1 MHGLLFFLICGIQ
14 YFLVF
19 LCVSLCNF
27 VAKLFKDITMSRRHF
42 FWSNVFICIILS
54 ILLLV
59 SCKQEEDAVKYKD
72 ANLPVEERVEDLLS
86 RMTLEEKIEQLSG
99 LGFETK
105 ENKRLGIPVLKMADG
120 PVGVR
125 HGQATAFPAAVGLAA
140 TWNTQLVEK
149 IGAAI
154 AMEAKSKGLNY
165 LLGPC
170 VNIHRHPLGGRNFES
185 YGEDPFLASRL
196 AVAFVKGVQSE
207 KVLASI
213 KHFACNNQEWERF
226 KLDVTVEERA
236 LREIYLPAF
245 KAAVKEA
252 DVWTVMAAYNKLWGD
267 YCSENRH
274 LLVDILKE
282 EWGFRGFVVS
292 DWGGTHSTINAANNG
307 LDLEMPYGKFFNE
320 KLLGAVEKGEVSEAV
335 IDDKI
340 RRLLRVRFKA
350 GLFDQP
356 PLVDETVVHRE
367 EHKQL
372 ALEAAKQSIVLL
384 KNEGNVLPLD
394 KNKIKSLALLGPNAA
409 EARIGGGGS
418 SKVTPFYSV
427 SPLESLEKAL
437 GSDIAIKYAPGT
449 AIRGDIIPL
458 DSRYMVPVN
467 TTPGKTGL
475 WAEYFPNIKL
485 EGKPVLTRLDK
496 QVNFNWGYDAPH
508 PALHRPDDRNIFSI
522 RWTGKLLPPKTGE
535 YNLEVIHNDGLRLY
549 VGDQLLID
557 NWKKNRIVYK
567 TASIGLKA
575 GRTYSIKIEYFFD
588 GGISVVKFGWRLS
601 HHDYLA
607 EAVELAK
614 NSDAVVIFVG
624 LHNRFESEGFDRR
637 RLDLPGQD
645 ILIKAV
651 AGVNRHTIVVLNT
664 GTPVLMGPWLDK
676 VAAVVQAW
684 YPGQEGGIAIADVLV
699 GNSNP
704 SGKLP
709 FSFIKSTDD
718 APAFKDYKDKSLSS
732 PYSEGIFVGYRYLDK
747 HGIEALFPFGHGL
760 SYTRFEYSNLR
771 VTPPEVGVG
780 EGDFSVTVNV
790 DVRNTGKRKGAEVV
804 QVYVKDVEC
813 SVERPVKELKGFEK
827 VYLEPGEKKTIS
839 IKLNRDAFAFYDP
852 DRRQWVVEPGEFEI
866 LVGRSCKDI
875 RLKGLLTVKMS
886 VH

>member
-1 MHGLLFFLICGIQ
+1 
-14 YFLVF
+14 
-19 LCVSLCNF
+19 
-27 VAKLFKDITMSRRHF
+27 
-42 FWSNVFICIILS
+42 
-54 ILLLV
+54 
-59 SCKQEEDAVKYKD
+59 VKYKD

-86 RMTLEEKIEQLSG
+86 RMTLEEKIQQLSG

-125 HGQATAFPAAVGLAA
+125 RGQATAFPAAVGMAA
-140 TWNTQLVEK
+140 TWNAQLVEK

-154 AMEAKSKGLNY
+154 GKEAKSKGLNY

-196 AVAFVKGVQSE
+196 AVAFVKGVQSQ

-245 KAAVKEA
+245 KAAVTEA

-267 YCSENRH
+267 YCSENKH
-274 LLVDILKE
+274 LLTDILKG

-292 DWGGTHSTINAANNG
+292 DWGATHSTVKAANYG

-320 KLLGAVEKGEVSEAV
+320 KLLEAVKIGEVSEAV

-340 RRLLRVRFKA
+340 RRLMRVRFKA
-350 GLFDQP
+350 GLFDQQ
-356 PLVDETVVHRE
+356 PLVDETVVPCE

-384 KNEGNVLPLD
+384 KNERNVLPLD
-394 KNKIKSLALLGPNAA
+394 RNKIKSLAVLGPNAA
-409 EARIGGGGS
+409 EARTGGGGS
-418 SKVTPFYSV
+418 SKVTPFYAG
-427 SPLESLEKAL
+427 SPLEGLKKAV
-437 GSDIAIKYAPGT
+437 GNDIEIKYALGM
-449 AIRGDIIPL
+449 AIRGDIHPL
-458 DSRYMVPVN
+458 SPEYMKN
-467 TTPGKTGL
+467 GL
-475 WAEYFPNIKL
+475 WAEYFPNTKL
-485 EGKPVLTRLDK
+485 EGKPLLTRLDK
-496 QVNFNWGYDAPH
+496 EVNFNWGYDSPH
-508 PALHRPDDRNIFSI
+508 PKLHRPDDRNTFSI

-535 YNLEVIHNDGLRLY
+535 YNLNVIHNDGLRLY
-549 VGDQLLID
+549 VDERLLID

-575 GRTYSIKIEYFFD
+575 GRTYTLRIEYFFD
-588 GGISVVKFGWRLS
+588 GGVSVVKFGWKLPD
-601 HHDYLA
+601 HDYLA
-607 EAVELAK
+607 EAVSLAK
-614 NSDAVVIFVG
+614 DSDAAVIFAG

-637 RLDLPGQD
+637 RLELPNQGV
-645 ILIKAV
+645 LINAV
-651 AGVNRHTIVVLNT
+651 AEVNPNTIVVLNT
-664 GTPVLMGPWLDK
+664 GSPVLMNPWLDK

-684 YPGQEGGIAIADVLV
+684 YPGQEGGNTIADVLV
-699 GNSNP
+699 GNTNP

-709 FSFIKSTDD
+709 VSFIKSYDD
-718 APAFKDYKDKSLSS
+718 SPVFKDYKDKSLKS
-732 PYSEGIFVGYRYLDK
+732 PYPEGIFVGYRCLDK

-760 SYTRFEYSNLR
+760 SYTRFEYSNLK
-771 VTPPEVGVG
+771 VNPPGIVVG
-780 EGDFSVTVNV
+780 ESDFSVTVSV

-813 SVERPVKELKGFEK
+813 SVQRPNKELKGFEK

-839 IKLNRDAFAFYDP
+839 IKLNRDAFAFYDS
-852 DRRQWVVEPGEFEI
+852 DRRHWVVEPGEFEI
-866 LVGRSCKDI
+866 MVGSSSKDI
-875 RLKGLLTVKMS
+875 RLKKPLKIPPVP
-886 VH
+886 

>member
-1 MHGLLFFLICGIQ
+1 MNRRYFYRGSVFIYIILPLLLFI
-14 YFLVF
+14 
-19 LCVSLCNF
+19 
-27 VAKLFKDITMSRRHF
+27 
-42 FWSNVFICIILS
+42 
-54 ILLLV
+54 
-59 SCKQEEDAVKYKD
+59 SCEQEEEAVKYKD
-72 ANLPVEERVEDLLS
+72 ANLPMEERVEDLLS

-125 HGQATAFPAAVGLAA
+125 RGQATAFPAAVGLAA
-140 TWNTQLVEK
+140 TWNTQLAAK

-154 AMEAKSKGLNY
+154 AKEAKSQGLNY

-196 AVAFVKGVQSE
+196 AVAFVKGVQSQ

-252 DVWTVMAAYNKLWGD
+252 GVWTVMAAYNKLWGD

-292 DWGGTHSTINAANNG
+292 DWGATHSTINAANNG

-320 KLLGAVEKGEVSEAV
+320 KLLGAVKKGEVSEAV

-350 GLFDQP
+350 GLFDQQS
-356 PLVDETVVHRE
+356 LVNETGVNWE

-384 KNEGNVLPLD
+384 KNEANVLPLD
-394 KNKIKSLALLGPNAA
+394 KSKIRSIAVLGPNAA

-427 SPLESLEKAL
+427 SPLEGLEKAL
-437 GSDIAIKYAPGT
+437 GSDIEIKYAPGT

-458 DSRYMVPVN
+458 ASRYMVP
-467 TTPGKTGL
+467 TISTSGKTGL
-475 WAEYFPNIKL
+475 WAEYFPNTKL

-508 PALHRPDDRNIFSI
+508 PALHRPDDRNTFSA
-522 RWTGKLLPPKTGE
+522 RWTGKLLPLKSGE
-535 YNLEVIHNDGLRLY
+535 YKLGVIHNDGLRLY
-549 VGDQLLID
+549 VDDRLLID

-575 GRTYSIKIEYFFD
+575 GQTYSLKIEYFFD
-588 GGISVVKFGWRLS
+588 GGISVVKFGWELPD
-601 HHDYLA
+601 HDYLA

-614 NSDAVVIFVG
+614 NADAAVIFAG
-624 LHNRFESEGFDRR
+624 LYNRFESEGFDRR
-637 RLDLPGQD
+637 RLELPNQD

-664 GTPVLMGPWLDK
+664 GTPVLMNLWLDK
-676 VAAVVQAW
+676 VTAVVQAW
-684 YPGQEGGIAIADVLV
+684 YPGQEGGNAIADVLV
-699 GNSNP
+699 GNANP

-718 APAFKDYKDKSLSS
+718 SPTFKDYKDKSLIS
-732 PYSEGIFVGYRYLDK
+732 PYPEGIFVGYRYLDK
-747 HGIEALFPFGHGL
+747 HNIEALFPFGHGL
-760 SYTRFEYSNLR
+760 SYTRFEYSNLKIL
-771 VTPPEVGVG
+771 PPGVGVG
-780 EGDFSVTVNV
+780 EEGFPVAVNV
-790 DVRNTGKRKGAEVV
+790 DIRNTGKRKGAEVV

-813 SVERPVKELKGFEK
+813 RVERPNKELKGFGK

-839 IKLNRDAFAFYDP
+839 ITLNRDAFAFYDA

-866 LVGRSCKDI
+866 LAGSSSKNI
-875 RLKGLLTVKMS
+875 RLRKLLKIPPPTGHPDQDKKQKEDGE
-886 VH
+886 